1 MVSLPSTCTYMTT
14 TPAPSRPM
22 GGRASQN
29 PWNSNKVQRTL
40 SVTDEAWVLWTSAAE
55 QAGINRSE
63 LFEVLARHAT
73 NLDPTSIRNELLKG

>member
-1 MVSLPSTCTYMTT
+1 
-14 TPAPSRPM
+14 M

-63 LFEVLARHAT
+63 AFEVLARHASQ
-73 NLDPTSIRNELLKG
+73 LDLTHIRNELLKR